1 MDIKLIG
8 ASAYHRDVL
17 GDHTVRVPR
26 SNSVHINIGRPGLQR
41 DIMVSRADCKVI
53 GYPAYPRNTL
63 CRVNLRS
70 LPIDSMQ
77 VRGRLIAEAAE
88 DPIDATFLAH

>member
-1 MDIKLIG
+1 
-8 ASAYHRDVL
+8 
-17 GDHTVRVPR
+17 
-26 SNSVHINIGRPGLQR
+26 
-41 DIMVSRADCKVI
+41 MVSRADCKVI

-63 CRVNLRS
+63 CLRGLDS

-77 VRGRLIAEAAE
+77 VRSRFVAQAAE